1 MALSDRLERHLA
13 NLIKQPRFWLLVWG
27 GLGAA
32 FLLYV
37 IVNASVSPRTSAGPS
52 ALDHDRALLT
62 GEMADFEYTFPPRGA
77 SSVGFDHEGETISLA
92 DFRGKAVLVNFWAT
106 TCAPCLVE
114 LPSLDALEGDLG
126 GRRFE
131 VVAVAADPRGPET
144 ARAFLD
150 RLDIKNLKLYADPD
164 LRFAFSVGGADVLPT
179 SILYDAKGEEIG
191 RIVGEA
197 DWTSEEARRLIL
209 SALP

>member
-1 MALSDRLERHLA
+1 MAK
-13 NLIKQPRFWLLVWG
+13 LIKQPRFWLLVWG
-27 GLGAA
+27 ALGAA

-37 IVNASVSPRTSAGPS
+37 IVNASVSPRERGEPS
-52 ALDHDRALLT
+52 ALDRDQALLT
-62 GEMADFEYTFPPRGA
+62 GEMADFEYTFPPRKA
-77 SSVGFDHEGETISLA
+77 SDIGFTHEGDEVSLA

-114 LPSLDALEGDLG
+114 LPSLDQLEGDLG

-144 ARAFLD
+144 AREFLD
-150 RLDIKNLKLYADPD
+150 RLNVTNLKLYADPK
-164 LRFAFSVGGADVLPT
+164 LAFAFSVGGADVLPT
-179 SILYDAKGEEIG
+179 SILYAANGEEIG

-197 DWTSEEARRLIL
+197 DWSSPEARRLIQ
-209 SALP
+209 SAMP

>member
-1 MALSDRLERHLA
+1 MA

-27 GLGAA
+27 ALGAA

-37 IVNASVSPRTSAGPS
+37 IVNASVSPGERGEPS
-52 ALDHDRALLT
+52 ALERDQALLT
-62 GEMADFEYTFPPRGA
+62 GEMADFAYTFPPRGA
-77 SSVGFDHEGETISLA
+77 PDVGFEHEGEMISLA

-114 LPSLDALEGDLG
+114 LPSLDRLEGDLG

-144 ARAFLD
+144 ARQFLD
-150 RLDIKNLKLYADPD
+150 RLEIKNLKLYADPK
-164 LRFAFSVGGADVLPT
+164 LAFAFSAGGADVLPT
-179 SILYDAKGEEIG
+179 SILYSAEGEEIG

-197 DWTSEEARRLIL
+197 DWASPEARRLVA
-209 SALP
+209 SAMP

>member
-1 MALSDRLERHLA
+1 LA
-13 NLIKQPRFWLLVWG
+13 DLIKQPRFWLLIWS

-37 IVNASVSPRTSAGPS
+37 IVTASVSPRESGGPS
-52 ALDHDRALLT
+52 ALDRDQALLT
-62 GEMADFEYTFPPRGA
+62 GEMADFEYTFPPRGV
-77 SSVGFDHEGETISLA
+77 SSVGFDHEGETVSLA

-114 LPSLDALEGDLG
+114 LPSLDRLE
-126 GRRFE
+126 
-131 VVAVAADPRGPET
+131 
-144 ARAFLD
+144 
-150 RLDIKNLKLYADPD
+150 IKNLKLYADPD

-179 SILYDAKGEEIG
+179 SILYDARGEEIG

-197 DWTSEEARRLIL
+197 DWSSEEARQLIL
-209 SALP
+209 SATP